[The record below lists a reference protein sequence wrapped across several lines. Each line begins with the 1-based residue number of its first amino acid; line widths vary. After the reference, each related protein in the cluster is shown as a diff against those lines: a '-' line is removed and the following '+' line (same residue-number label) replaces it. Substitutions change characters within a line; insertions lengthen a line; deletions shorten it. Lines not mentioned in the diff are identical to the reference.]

1 MVCIQARKST
11 FSHHTARITIHVH
24 RLWPVNSV
32 QTALC
37 DAREGLTHVNDPLLR
52 MMSEE
57 KMAESEPSRSLP
69 LNRAIRS
76 GFISRPAGHRLV
88 FPINKTRA
96 LTQINKKKMK
106 ISFYTHNISERPF
119 CAHNIK
125 SCKWSNTSLLLWKKW
140 GVINFNLQTG
150 KWAV

>member
-1 MVCIQARKST
+1 MYPSQEGHMTPFLTIQLGLPSMFIA
-11 FSHHTARITIHVH
+11 FD
-24 RLWPVNSV
+24 LWS
-32 QTALC
+32 LC
-37 DAREGLTHVNDPLLR
+37 KQRCVMPEKGSL
-52 MMSEE
+52 MSMIPY
-57 KMAESEPSRSLP
+57 KGWCLKKRWLESEPSSSLP

-119 CAHNIK
+119 C
-125 SCKWSNTSLLLWKKW
+125 KWSNTSLLLWKKW